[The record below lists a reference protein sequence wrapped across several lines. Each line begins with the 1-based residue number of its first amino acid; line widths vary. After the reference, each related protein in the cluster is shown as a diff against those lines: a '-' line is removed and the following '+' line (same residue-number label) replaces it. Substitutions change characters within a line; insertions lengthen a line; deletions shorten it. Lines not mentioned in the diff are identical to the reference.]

1 MDKCACPSTKKQTNP
16 KEIIMHE
23 NEQHEITLSKIF
35 KALLR
40 KFYIILIAVFVAAI
54 AGGAFGYIQ
63 NRGKDVYGATTKF
76 KISVVSQ
83 ITGSQ
88 ETQAVNHTYSETL
101 LSMIT
106 DEMAQAAFVQ
116 EKVLP
121 ELAKTHQI
129 PQYDEN
135 NPENGFFDVLAL
147 VQSSIKY
154 SFDHKVNSNAISVSV
169 RSTDKDFA
177 KALLSCVKVVVP
189 EYIEENM
196 IRPKDDTVHLSDGTT
211 KVVVSYHTRC
221 QELTLSYIKTINAG
235 QATTEMIKN
244 AIIFAFGA
252 AVIAAVVIII
262 LDNADTRVR
271 DSEKLAQVLDV
282 PVLAS
287 IPKMQDVKTTHSPI
301 MNKDGE
307 KEE

>member
-1 MDKCACPSTKKQTNP
+1 MQET
-16 KEIIMHE
+16 
-23 NEQHEITLSKIF
+23 EQHEITLSKIF
-35 KALLR
+35 QALLR

-83 ITGSQ
+83 LAGSQ

-101 LSMIT
+101 LAMIT
-106 DEMAQAAFVQ
+106 DEMSQASFV
-116 EKVLP
+116 ESKILP
-121 ELAKTHQI
+121 ELAKSYQI
-129 PQYDEN
+129 PQYDPN
-135 NPENGFFDVLAL
+135 NLENGFFNVLSL

-154 SFDHKVNSNAISVSV
+154 SFDHKSNSNAISVSV
-169 RSTDKDFA
+169 RSSDKAFA
-177 KALLSCVKVVVP
+177 RALLDCVKVVVP

-196 IRPKDDTVHLSDGTT
+196 IRPKDETVLLSDGTI
-211 KVVVSYHTRC
+211 KVLVTYHTRC
-221 QELTLSYIKTINAG
+221 QELTLSYVKTLNAG
-235 QATTEMIKN
+235 QEKTEMIKT
-244 AIIFAFGA
+244 AVIFAFGA

-262 LDNADTRVR
+262 IDNTDTRVR
-271 DSEKLAQVLDV
+271 DSEKLEQVLDV
-282 PVLAS
+282 PVLAA

-301 MNKDGE
+301 MSQDEG

>member
-1 MDKCACPSTKKQTNP
+1 
-16 KEIIMHE
+16 MHE
-23 NEQHEITLSKIF
+23 TEQHEITLSKIF
-35 KALLR
+35 QALLR

-54 AGGAFGYIQ
+54 AGGAFGYVQ

-83 ITGSQ
+83 LAGSQ

-106 DEMAQAAFVQ
+106 DEMAQEAFVQ

-121 ELAKTHQI
+121 ELAKTYQI

-177 KALLSCVKVVVP
+177 KALLSSVKVVVP

-196 IRPKDDTVHLSDGTT
+196 IRPQDKTVDLSDGTT
-211 KVVVSYHTRC
+211 KVVLSYHTRC

-252 AVIAAVVIII
+252 AVIAAVAIII

-301 MNKDGE
+301 MNKNGE

>member
-1 MDKCACPSTKKQTNP
+1 
-16 KEIIMHE
+16 MHE
-23 NEQHEITLSKIF
+23 TEQHEITLSKIF
-35 KALLR
+35 QALLR

-106 DEMAQAAFVQ
+106 DEMAQASFVQ
-116 EKVLP
+116 EKVWPVLTDKRK
-121 ELAKTHQI
+121 L

-135 NPENGFFDVLAL
+135 NPENGFFEVLAL

-154 SFDHKVNSNAISVSV
+154 SFDQKVNSNAISVSV
-169 RSTDKDFA
+169 RSTDKGFA
-177 KALLSCVKVVVP
+177 EDLLSCVKVVVP

-196 IRPKDDTVHLSDGTT
+196 IRPQDKTVDYDGTI
-211 KVVVSYHTRC
+211 KVLVTYHTRC

-235 QATTEMIKN
+235 QATTETIKN

-252 AVIAAVVIII
+252 AVIAAVAIII

-301 MNKDGE
+301 MNKNGE

>member
-1 MDKCACPSTKKQTNP
+1 
-16 KEIIMHE
+16 MHE
-23 NEQHEITLSKIF
+23 TEQHEITLSKIF
-35 KALLR
+35 QALLR

-83 ITGSQ
+83 LAGSQ

-101 LSMIT
+101 LAMIT
-106 DEMAQAAFVQ
+106 DEMAQASFV
-116 EKVLP
+116 ESKILP
-121 ELAKTHQI
+121 ELAKSYQI
-129 PQYDEN
+129 PQYDPN
-135 NPENGFFDVLAL
+135 NLENGFFNVLSL
-147 VQSSIKY
+147 VQSSIRY
-154 SFDHKVNSNAISVSV
+154 SFDHKSNSNAISVSV
-169 RSTDKDFA
+169 RSTDKAFA
-177 KALLSCVKVVVP
+177 RALLDCVKVVVP

-196 IRPKDDTVHLSDGTT
+196 IRPQDKTVDYDGTT
-211 KVVVSYHTRC
+211 KVVMTYHTRC
-221 QELTLSYIKTINAG
+221 QELTLSYVKTLNAG
-235 QATTEMIKN
+235 QATTEMIKT
-244 AIIFAFGA
+244 AVIFAFGA

-262 LDNADTRVR
+262 LDNADARVR
-271 DSEKLAQVLDV
+271 DSEKLEQVLDV
-282 PVLAS
+282 PVLAA